1 VLRAEPIVVTFLT
14 VPTDMANWKRQ
25 AKIDYLVEF
34 KGKKILTEFINSIWP
49 TVGEEFLEKWKQC
62 ESSIGRLIEIW
73 TKLVLLVER
82 NEKRQQQIA
91 FDNGKFVEMLNRFTG
106 LDDALYPHDDGIVGN
121 SNKDDMAAIND
132 SLGTIGEFFNKTS
145 QALVDDS
152 FAINTSTLE
161 KFKNYL
167 DYLYSLQ
174 ELFERSKKL
183 LTNNIAQ
190 LEARITENEAK
201 YARLSTDDADIKGS
215 DLAKLRQAIIA
226 DKQEM
231 FQQLNR
237 DWLIKSCCMD
247 EYIMFQET
255 QYLVSEAW
263 VDWCRGRTQHQ
274 AKMGLLYDQMSGII
288 GDMPL
293 NS

>member
-1 VLRAEPIVVTFLT
+1 MRAEPIVVTFLT
-14 VPTDMANWKRQ
+14 VPTDITNWKRQ

-49 TVGEEFLEKWKQC
+49 TVGEEFLKKWKQC
-62 ESSIGRLIEIW
+62 ESSTGRLIEIW

-91 FDNGKFVEMLNRFTG
+91 FDNGKFVEMINRFTG

-183 LTNNIAQ
+183 LTNTIAQ

>member
-1 VLRAEPIVVTFLT
+1 M
-14 VPTDMANWKRQ
+14 PTDITNWKRQ

-34 KGKKILTEFINSIWP
+34 KGTKILTEFINLIWP
-49 TVGEEFLEKWKQC
+49 TIGEEFLKRWKEC
-62 ESSIGRLIEIW
+62 EATIGRVIDIW
-73 TKLVLLVER
+73 TKIVLLVER

-91 FDNGKFVEMLNRFTG
+91 FDNGKFVEMLGRFTG
-106 LDDALYPHDDGIVGN
+106 LNDAIYPHDEGIVGS
-121 SNKDDMAAIND
+121 SNRDDMSAIND
-132 SLGTIGEFFNKTS
+132 LLGTVKEFFNKTS

-152 FAINTSTLE
+152 YALNTSTLE

-167 DYLYSLQ
+167 DYLCSFQ
-174 ELFERSKKL
+174 ELFERSKRF

-190 LEARITENEAK
+190 LEARIKENEAK

-237 DWLIKSCCMD
+237 DWLIKSCCLD

-263 VDWCRGRTQHQ
+263 VDWCKGRTQHQ
-274 AKMGLLYDQMSGII
+274 AKMTTLHEQMSGVI

>member
-1 VLRAEPIVVTFLT
+1 
-14 VPTDMANWKRQ
+14 
-25 AKIDYLVEF
+25 
-34 KGKKILTEFINSIWP
+34 
-49 TVGEEFLEKWKQC
+49 
-62 ESSIGRLIEIW
+62 
-73 TKLVLLVER
+73 
-82 NEKRQQQIA
+82 
-91 FDNGKFVEMLNRFTG
+91 
-106 LDDALYPHDDGIVGN
+106 
-121 SNKDDMAAIND
+121 MAAIND

-183 LTNNIAQ
+183 LTNTIAQ